1 MGICFDCITRCA
13 AQGLPRDPLAGHQ
26 AGEGNPPYLR
36 RACPPEWGGTLG
48 AANSFPASLWLG
60 SGTGRVARLCR
71 PPHSRRGSGAFASGP
86 ELADSLAC
94 APSHA
99 AAAQQDL
106 AGCAGPPGRLKSAR
120 RGGCSQVSGL
130 WPRGFEK
137 GLLARTTGTGSGMA
151 MGTGGC
157 SAPTCILI
165 THSERLGGEG
175 RVSDP

>member
-36 RACPPEWGGTLG
+36 RACPPEWGGTQL
-48 AANSFPASLWLG
+48 
-60 SGTGRVARLCR
+60 SGQSVARSRNRKSCPSLSAPTQQAWEWGLCL
-71 PPHSRRGSGAFASGP
+71 GP
-86 ELADSLAC
+86 ELADALAC
-94 APSHA
+94 APFHA

-106 AGCAGPPGRLKSAR
+106 AGCAGPPAPGRPKSAR
-120 RGGCSQVSGL
+120 RGCCSQVSGL
-130 WPRGFEK
+130 RPRGFEK

-157 SAPTCILI
+157 CAPTCILI

-175 RVSDP
+175 